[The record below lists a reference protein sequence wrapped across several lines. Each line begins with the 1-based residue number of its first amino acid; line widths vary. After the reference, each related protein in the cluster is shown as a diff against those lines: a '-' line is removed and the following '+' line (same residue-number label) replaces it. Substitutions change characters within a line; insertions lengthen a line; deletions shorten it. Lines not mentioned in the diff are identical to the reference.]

1 LRGIGAALII
11 ASSDRGHLKHTRVAV
26 RCGLAAAAFA
36 LPLLAHASTDPV
48 VVLSGKDRREI
59 QTVTRGMAELV
70 PLSQLVIGTGI
81 AVTPDPR
88 AAAVTLAYQGRSVTL
103 YDKKSLAQVGGE
115 LRLLSSN
122 VVHEQGQWLVPVD
135 SAPRLL
141 GPLLAK
147 RAEWRPARRVL
158 LIGDVAVPQ
167 ITVATSVSGD
177 AVRVTLQSTEK
188 LPYKVQQEA
197 GRVTVAV
204 ARDVVD
210 VAHQPERLTGGIV
223 DNVQFAGGHDNTF
236 AIGLGRRFK
245 TLQTFEL
252 EDPPRLVLEFQA
264 APIAAEEA
272 GASPSPPPVPHAEG
286 STAIRTVIIDPGHGG
301 TDVGASGPSGTFEK
315 DITLNIARK
324 VRANVAN
331 GLGLQAYLTR
341 DRDQEVALEDRP
353 AFANNYKAD
362 LFVSIHANA
371 FRSEGARGSEVYFL
385 SYQASD
391 DESQRLATNEGGGIA
406 PPTTAAPAGSDLAL
420 ILWDM
425 AQAEHLEESS
435 SLASR
440 IQEELAEV
448 TGSQS
453 RGVKQAPFRVLV
465 GAAMPAVLVEV
476 AFISNA
482 AEEKLLAS
490 DDYQSRIAA
499 AITRGIARY
508 QREREQ
514 RTGADP
520 ADSRPK
526 S

>member
-1 LRGIGAALII
+1 MKHARIAARF
-11 ASSDRGHLKHTRVAV
+11 APAAAV
-26 RCGLAAAAFA
+26 LAAPF
-36 LPLLAHASTDPV
+36 LLLAASEPV
-48 VVLSGKDRREI
+48 VILFEKDRREVT
-59 QTVTRGMAELV
+59 TVTRGAAELV
-70 PLSQLVIGTGI
+70 PLSQLVVGMGI

-88 AAAVTLAYQGRSVTL
+88 TASVTLAYQGRSVTL

-122 VVHEQGQWLVPVD
+122 VLQEDGRWLVPVD

-141 GPLLAK
+141 GPLLRK
-147 RAEWRPARRVL
+147 RAEWRAARRVL
-158 LIGDVAVPQ
+158 VVGEVAVPQ
-167 ITVATSVSGD
+167 IAVTTSVTGD
-177 AVRVTLQSTEK
+177 AVRVTLQGTEK
-188 LPYKVQQEA
+188 LPFRVQQEQ

-204 ARDVVD
+204 ARDLVD

-223 DNVQFAGGHDNTF
+223 DSVQFVGGRDNAF

-245 TLQTFEL
+245 NLQTFEL
-252 EDPPRLVLEFQA
+252 EEPPRLVLEFQA
-264 APIAAEEA
+264 APLDTAEA
-272 GASPSPPPVPHAEG
+272 GASPSPPPVHHGEG
-286 STAIRTVIIDPGHGG
+286 AGIRTVVIDPGHGG
-301 TDVGASGPSGTFEK
+301 AEVGALGPSGTLEK
-315 DITLNIARK
+315 DVTLAIARK

-331 GLGLQAYLTR
+331 GLGLQAFLTR
-341 DRDQEVALEDRP
+341 DRDQELALEDRP
-353 AFANNYKAD
+353 AVANNYKAD

-385 SYQASD
+385 SYQATD
-391 DESQRLATNEGGGIA
+391 DESRRVAAMEGGDIA
-406 PPTTAAPAGSDLAL
+406 PSAVAPAGSELAL

-435 SLASR
+435 ALASR

-448 TGSQS
+448 TGSQG

-482 AEEKLLAS
+482 AEERLLVS
-490 DDYQSRIAA
+490 DDYQSRVAA
-499 AITRGIARY
+499 AITRGIGRY

-514 RTGADP
+514 RSGAAP
-520 ADSRPK
+520 ADVRPK

>member
-1 LRGIGAALII
+1 M
-11 ASSDRGHLKHTRVAV
+11 KHARVAAW
-26 RCGLAAAAFA
+26 CGLAAAALA
-36 LPLLAHASTDPV
+36 APLLVQASTDPV
-48 VVLSGKDRREI
+48 VVLFGRDRRELT
-59 QTVTRGMAELV
+59 TVTRGPAELV
-70 PLSQLVIGTGI
+70 PLSQLVMGMGI

-88 AAAVTLAYQGRSVTL
+88 TAAVTLDYQGRSVTL

-122 VVHEQGQWLVPVD
+122 VLQEQGQWLVPVD

-141 GPLLAK
+141 GPLLGK
-147 RAEWRPARRVL
+147 RAEWRAARRVL
-158 LIGDVAVPQ
+158 LVGDVAVPQ
-167 ITVATSVSGD
+167 ISVATSVGGD
-177 AVRVTLQSTEK
+177 AVRVTLQSSEK
-188 LPYKVQQEA
+188 LAFRVQQDA
-197 GRVTVAV
+197 GRVTVSV

-223 DNVQFAGGHDNTF
+223 ENVQFAGGRDNTF
-236 AIGLGRRFK
+236 SIGLGHRFK

-264 APIAAEEA
+264 APLATSEA
-272 GASPSPPPVPHAEG
+272 GASPAPSPAPHAEG
-286 STAIRTVIIDPGHGG
+286 AGIRTVIIDPGHGG
-301 TDVGASGPSGTFEK
+301 ADEGAQGPSGTREK

-385 SYQASD
+385 SYQATD
-391 DESQRLATNEGGGIA
+391 DDSRRLASTEGGDIA
-406 PPTTAAPAGSDLAL
+406 PPAVAPAGSDLAL

-435 SLASR
+435 ALASR

-453 RGVKQAPFRVLV
+453 RGIKQAPFRVLV

-514 RTGADP
+514 RTGTAP
-520 ADSRPK
+520 VDSRPK